1 MTDAT
6 CRTAGE
12 ADVAA
17 DGPSGSRSGFGSGM
31 PVSEYTAFVNR
42 TDLSAGWDRRF
53 DVALYGLVGEIGS
66 VAAAVKKRLLIEGR
80 ADWNV
85 PNDEIVEEIGDT
97 LWYCFALAGAARLDR
112 FLADDLETLVDE
124 VGGDTARGFRL
135 RKVLG
140 DSAAAFLREA
150 PGVVA
155 LLNQGAASLSDY
167 QRVAYLTLRTRGDEA
182 VEVCLAVLQQL
193 AAEVL
198 RRKLPAVER
207 ELNTMLPDR
216 PLELVLGEVAWH
228 LAALASLYGLSL
240 DEVAEGNVAKLLRRF
255 GRGEPTSLPDEDAPP
270 GERLPRCFQVAIV
283 SVAPGR
289 SRMYLDGRR
298 LGDDLTDNAYS
309 EDGYRFHDVM
319 HLALAA
325 KLGWSP
331 VLRKLL
337 GRKRRSD
344 PRTDEVED
352 GARAGIVEEAVIKAI
367 HAEGVRLAA
376 LAVRQPSTEPRL
388 FPDRADMS
396 FAFLKRLETLVAG
409 LEVERCRYWEW
420 EDAVLDGFRI
430 FDRLRR
436 SGRGT
441 VLLDLETRSIV
452 FSEEVYADVR
462 GSVAALGTARLP
474 ATGPGSAPHDRDGD
488 GRAVRRLAVLNALGL
503 ADAPEEELVIGGWRD
518 DLVDVVAAGAVQKAV
533 WDKRIVLFRVSVTK
547 ERDGLVATCLGVADD
562 M

>member
-1 MTDAT
+1 M
-6 CRTAGE
+6 TAGD
-12 ADVAA
+12 ANVPMA
-17 DGPSGSRSGFGSGM
+17 SHLLRTGM
-31 PVSEYTAFVNR
+31 LVSEYASFVNR
-42 TDLSAGWDRRF
+42 TDLSAGWERRF

-112 FLADDLETLVDE
+112 FLSDDLETLVDE
-124 VGGDTARGFRL
+124 VGGDTARGARL
-135 RKVLG
+135 REVLG
-140 DSAAAFLREA
+140 DSAVAFLREA

-155 LLNQGAASLSDY
+155 LLDQGAAALHDY
-167 QRVAYLTLRTRGDEA
+167 QRVAYLTLRTKGDEA

-216 PLELVLGEVAWH
+216 PLERVLGETAWH

-240 DEVAEGNVAKLLRRF
+240 DEVAKRNVAKLLRRF
-255 GRGEPTSLPDEDAPP
+255 GRGEPTPLPDEDAPS
-270 GERLPRCFQVAIV
+270 GERLPRNFQVAIV
-283 SVAPGR
+283 SVGPGR
-289 SRMYLDGRR
+289 SRMYMDGRR

-376 LAVRQPSTEPRL
+376 LAVRKPPAEARL

-409 LEVERCRYWEW
+409 LEVERSRYWEW
-420 EDAVLDGFRI
+420 EDAVLEGFRI
-430 FDRLRR
+430 FDCLRR

-441 VLLDLETRSIV
+441 VSLDLETRSIG

-462 GSVAALGTARLP
+462 GSVSALGSARFPAAEVRLP
-474 ATGPGSAPHDRDGD
+474 FSDRDAD
-488 GRAVRRLAVLNALGL
+488 ERAVRRLAVLDALGL
-503 ADAPEEELVIGGWRD
+503 SDAPENELAIGGWRG
-518 DLVDVVAAGAVQKAV
+518 DLVDVAVTGEVQKAV
-533 WDKRIVLFRVSVTK
+533 WDKRIVLFRVSVVA
-547 ERDGLVATCLGVADD
+547 ERDRLVATCLAIADD